1 MEAVLNQ
8 SSAMQQRFEIADPSQ
23 ISFARRGIGELAQRV
38 GCSETAIGRLAI
50 VVTECATN
58 QLKHAQR
65 GELLARTLHALA
77 PDSSPAARAGVELLA
92 IDNGPGIHD
101 LHACFVDGYTT
112 AGSPG
117 TGMGAINRLADEL
130 DVWSAPG
137 LGTILRV
144 VVWADGG
151 AATNSVA
158 NSVTNGATNGAATTA
173 DPAAPLAE
181 FAASTGSH
189 AGSHT
194 ATATPPVEY
203 GAINLPLQGEILCG
217 DGWSCGYADGEFT
230 VMVADGLGHGPLAHQ
245 AARAAVDNFAQ
256 LGPSSVE
263 QIVVAAHQALRPTR
277 GAALGV
283 ARIPLGANGGE
294 PPQPGS
300 TGANAAARFCGIGNI
315 AASVWTPHAHRHL
328 VSHAGIAGHQMHK
341 AQAFQVDWPDDAL
354 LILHSDGLA
363 TRWDLSRYP
372 GLTLRHP
379 ALIAAALYRDFA
391 RGRDDLTVFVARVPR
406 KESV

>member
-38 GCSETAIGRLAI
+38 GCGETAIGRLAI
-50 VVTECATN
+50 VATECATN

-65 GELLARTLHALA
+65 GELLARTLSEIV
-77 PDSSPAARAGVELLA
+77 PSGSSAGSSAVARNGVELIA

-117 TGMGAINRLADEL
+117 NGMGAIRRLADEL
-130 DVWSAPG
+130 DIWSAPG
-137 LGTILRV
+137 LGTLLRI
-144 VVWADGG
+144 VVWAESAG
-151 AATNSVA
+151 VA
-158 NSVTNGATNGAATTA
+158 NAATTTA
-173 DPAAPLAE
+173 GSFGKDAASDAGSSSAAAPAATT
-181 FAASTGSH
+181 TGY
-189 AGSHT
+189 APDG
-194 ATATPPVEY
+194 AIEY
-203 GAINLPLQGEILCG
+203 GAINVPLQGEDLCG
-217 DGWSCGYADGEFT
+217 DAWSCGYADGEFT
-230 VMVADGLGHGPLAHQ
+230 VMIADGLGHGPLAYQ

-256 LGPSSVE
+256 VGASSLE
-263 QIVVAAHQALRPTR
+263 QIVVAAHNALRPTR

-283 ARIPLGANGGE
+283 ARIPAGASD
-294 PPQPGS
+294 GS
-300 TGANAAARFCGIGNI
+300 SDAVPDAAPEVARFCGIGNI
-315 AASVWTPHAHRHL
+315 AASVWTSHSHRHL

-341 AQAFQVDWPDDAL
+341 AQTFQLDWPRDAL

-363 TRWDLSRYP
+363 TRWDLNRYP

-391 RGRDDLTVFVARVPR
+391 RGRDDLTVFVARVR
-406 KESV
+406 CKEPL